1 VCGTYKLSAQAGF
14 IELKVEASIGLAEHA
29 AGETMK
35 ELLVRADT
43 AMYFRKSASR
53 AKGNSG
59 RR

>member
-1 VCGTYKLSAQAGF
+1 
-14 IELKVEASIGLAEHA
+14 VEASIGLAEHA

-53 AKGNSG
+53 AKGNG
-59 RR
+59 ARR